1 MFYTFYQ
8 HNPDGSFVRDLQRG
22 ISHDVFIEA
31 NSYQEAISIASRL
44 GIKIAENDED
54 LSERWYGP
62 DKDSFDG
69 IGLDPTLYGKSIID
83 YGYFPLGLHDMGSV
97 HYICGKI
104 EIVKHGEKLNENIPG
119 KN

>member
-31 NSYQEAISIASRL
+31 DSYKEATEKALSL
-44 GIKIAENDED
+44 GIKISEENDN

-83 YGYFPLGLHDMGSV
+83 YGYFPLGPHDIGSI
-97 HYICGKI
+97 HYSSGRI
-104 EIVKHGEKLNENIPG
+104 EIVKHSEKVNEDIPR
-119 KN
+119 KD